1 MAHDKGTTQPADA
14 GPVERPVRPLR
25 WLCQS
30 CDWTGSD
37 AELLRAPSPFDAAD
51 TIVGCPKCKA
61 VEDIANA
68 CDEPGCDQEAT
79 CGFPATTPRITTS
92 SSSPAR
98 ASSCCRSAGSLSKD
112 FLEKHSGRNWSARGC
127 SSVSVGLSESAGSG
141 ARARDED
148 GGSLGIDRAGIK
160 KG

>member
-1 MAHDKGTTQPADA
+1 MMDNEQTPPADA
-14 GPVERPVRPLR
+14 GRLDRGVRPLR

-37 AELLRAPSPFDAAD
+37 AELLRAPSPFAADD

-79 CGFPATTPRITTS
+79 CGFPAPGGYRRTCGKHMQWWDERPNGANEA
-92 SSSPAR
+92 SPAAR
-98 ASSCCRSAGSLSKD
+98 CDRS
-112 FLEKHSGRNWSARGC
+112 
-127 SSVSVGLSESAGSG
+127 
-141 ARARDED
+141 
-148 GGSLGIDRAGIK
+148 
-160 KG
+160 

>member
-1 MAHDKGTTQPADA
+1 MAESDQPAGVAVDR
-14 GPVERPVRPLR
+14 GVRPLR

-37 AELLRAPSPFDAAD
+37 AELLRAPSPFAADD

-79 CGFPATTPRITTS
+79 CGFPAPGGYRRT
-92 SSSPAR
+92 
-98 ASSCCRSAGSLSKD
+98 CC
-112 FLEKHSGRNWSARGC
+112 KHMQWW
-127 SSVSVGLSESAGSG
+127 
-141 ARARDED
+141 DERPNVPHNRQAD
-148 GGSLGIDRAGIK
+148 GGTPLDCPS
-160 KG
+160 

>member
-1 MAHDKGTTQPADA
+1 MSKSDQPAGAAVDR
-14 GPVERPVRPLR
+14 GVRPLR

-37 AELLRAPSPFDAAD
+37 AELLRAPSPFAADD

-79 CGFPATTPRITTS
+79 CGFPAPGGYRRTCGKHMQWWDERPNEKVT
-92 SSSPAR
+92 R
-98 ASSCCRSAGSLSKD
+98 A
-112 FLEKHSGRNWSARGC
+112 
-127 SSVSVGLSESAGSG
+127 
-141 ARARDED
+141 
-148 GGSLGIDRAGIK
+148 
-160 KG
+160 